1 MTFALF
7 PGTVGKAL
15 DIKEKDSNTAWIMIQ
30 YTGSTAS
37 YIAILEIKIWYEASV
52 FGFGCG
58 CWKESASYK
67 TINQLTN
74 SLSLA
79 NGWIHNYATFYAGGD
94 LPEDLYV
101 LLKLA
106 ATPNYKVSF
115 VHNFDPNNNVLD

>member
-1 MTFALF
+1 LTFALF

-15 DIKEKDSNTAWIMIQ
+15 DIKEKDSKTAWIMIQ
-30 YTGSTAS
+30 YAGSTAS
-37 YIAILEIKIWYEASV
+37 YIAILEVRISYESWP
-52 FGFGCG
+52 GCS

-74 SLSLA
+74 SLSVA
-79 NGWIHNYATFYAGGD
+79 NGWIQNYVTFYAGGD
-94 LPEDLYV
+94 LPDDLYV